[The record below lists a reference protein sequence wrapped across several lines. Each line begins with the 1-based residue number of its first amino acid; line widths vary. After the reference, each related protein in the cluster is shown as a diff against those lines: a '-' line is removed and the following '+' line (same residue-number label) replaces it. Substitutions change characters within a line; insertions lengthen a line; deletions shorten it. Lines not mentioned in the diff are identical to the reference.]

1 MTQLTKKESMTSL
14 ELLKEINIFRE
25 KEGKET
31 EMQHKTLLGIIRDE
45 FEEEISQQELL
56 LSNYYS
62 RGKEF
67 PMFILTL
74 AQSKQVLSRES
85 KYVRKAVIKYIENLE
100 QQLQKPL
107 SVEEMIIKQ
116 AESMMQVKND
126 IQRLENKFD
135 TVVTLESG
143 KQRKIQLAVSK
154 RVYERYD
161 IIEKEEIEK
170 WYQTYGDYEEEQIN
184 GLNTE
189 FTKEI
194 VRKLYSNIY
203 RDIKRKFGVASYK
216 DIKVVEYEK
225 ALEFIE
231 NWIEDKEVI

>member
-62 RGKEF
+62 RGKEY

-74 AQSKQVLSRES
+74 GQSKQVLSRES
-85 KYVRKAVIKYIENLE
+85 KFVRKAVIQYIENLE
-100 QQLQKPL
+100 KELKEVLPQL
-107 SVEEMIIKQ
+107 SEMEMI
-116 AESMMQVKND
+116 VKIANSQIAMD
-126 IQRLENKFD
+126 KKFIEMDNKID
-135 TVVTLESG
+135 SVINTVTLESG
-143 KQRKIQLAVSK
+143 KQRIIQLRVSK
-154 RVYERYD
+154 KVYS
-161 IIEKEEIEK
+161 IISEYLGENVMEYNIK
-170 WYQTYGDYEEEQIN
+170 Q
-184 GLNTE
+184 
-189 FTKEI
+189 
-194 VRKLYSNIY
+194 RKLFSSIY
-203 RDIKRKFGVASYK
+203 RDLKRKFGVASYK

-225 ALEFIE
+225 ALEFIN
-231 NWIEDKEVI
+231 NWIEDVI

>member
-31 EMQHKTLLGIIRDE
+31 EMQHKTLLVIIRDE

-85 KYVRKAVIKYIENLE
+85 KFVRKAVLKYIENLE
-100 QQLQKPL
+100 QKLQKSL
-107 SVEEMIIKQ
+107 SVEETIIKQ

-143 KQRKIQLAVSK
+143 KQRKIQIEIAS
-154 RVYERYD
+154 RVYKLLPEPQPD
-161 IIEKEEIEK
+161 LDNK
-170 WYQTYGDYEEEQIN
+170 TV
-184 GLNTE
+184 
-189 FTKEI
+189 KEI
-194 VRKLYSNIY
+194 TRRIFSNIH

-225 ALEFIE
+225 AIDFI
-231 NWIEDKEVI
+231 NSWIEDSKEVI